1 VFNQMFGFTTPASIR
16 RSRFLVHRTLYAAG
30 TGQMLRP
37 LRDLKVSA
45 IWRII
50 HALRSSSNRG
60 TKMSIDKPRVRHNDL
75 LSEELE
81 GQHVIYDATNQTVH
95 GLNSTLSWVWSHCDG
110 SRTVDDLIAVMQGE
124 TGLDDAR
131 SLVTSGLKQLAEAN
145 LLEPESVDL
154 NALRTEASVVSR
166 RAAVAAGVSIAVPVL
181 SSMLAPTP
189 AAAKSTEKPKD
200 DKKK

>member
-1 VFNQMFGFTTPASIR
+1 
-16 RSRFLVHRTLYAAG
+16 
-30 TGQMLRP
+30 
-37 LRDLKVSA
+37 
-45 IWRII
+45 
-50 HALRSSSNRG
+50 
-60 TKMSIDKPRVRHNDL
+60 MSIYKPRVRHNDL

-95 GLNSTLSWVWSHCDG
+95 GMNPTLSWVWSHCDG
-110 SRTVDDLIAVMQGE
+110 SRTVDDLIAAMQGE

-154 NALRTEASVVSR
+154 NALRTEARVVSR

-200 DKKK
+200 DKK